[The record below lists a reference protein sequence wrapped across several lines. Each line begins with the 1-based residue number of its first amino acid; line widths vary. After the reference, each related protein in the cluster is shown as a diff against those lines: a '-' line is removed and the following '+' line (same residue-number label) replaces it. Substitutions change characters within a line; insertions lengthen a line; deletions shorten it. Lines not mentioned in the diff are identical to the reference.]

1 VVERV
6 VAYVDGFNLYFGIR
20 QAGWK
25 KLYWLDVGALA
36 EDLLRPGQRLV
47 AVRYFTARISGPPDK
62 QRRQNA
68 FLEATRAVGK
78 CSMHYGQYLDVP
90 QTCYVCGAGY
100 SVPKEKMTDVNIAVE
115 MLSDAHQDLFDTA
128 LLISADSD
136 LTPPVRKIKQLF
148 PRKRIIIAFPPR
160 RRSKRLTNAAD
171 GFIRVGR
178 TNLTSSLLPER
189 VRKGGGYVIRR
200 PRNGDKGAGRSVLD
214 PDP

>member
-1 VVERV
+1 MPERV
-6 VAYVDGFNLYFGIR
+6 MAYIDGFNLYFGIR

-25 KLYWLDVGALA
+25 RLYWLDVGALPA
-36 EDLLRPGQRLV
+36 TLLRTGQQLV
-47 AVRYFTARISGPPDK
+47 GVRYFSARISGPPDK

-68 FLEATRAVGK
+68 FLEATKAMGK

-115 MLSDAHQDLFDTA
+115 MLSDAHQNLFDTA

-136 LTPPVRKIKQLF
+136 LMPPVRKIKELF
-148 PRKRIIIAFPPR
+148 PAKRVVIAFPPK
-160 RRSKRLTNAAD
+160 RRSKRLSGAAD

-178 TNLTSSLLPER
+178 SNLTASLLPER
-189 VRKGGGYVIRR
+189 VRKRGGPVIRR
-200 PRNGDKGAGRSVLD
+200 PREWN
-214 PDP
+214 

>member
-1 VVERV
+1 MGVTVAERV

-25 KLYWLDVGALA
+25 RLYWLDVAALA
-36 EDLLRPGQRLV
+36 QDLLKPRQQLV
-47 AVRYFTARISGPPDK
+47 AVKYFSARISGPPDK

-68 FLEATRAVGK
+68 FLEATKMMGK
-78 CSMHYGQYLDVP
+78 CTMHYGQYLETP
-90 QTCYVCGAGY
+90 QKCRVCGATY

-115 MLSDAHQDLFDTA
+115 MLSDAHQNIFDTA

-148 PRKRIIIAFPPR
+148 PTKRVIVAFPPR
-160 RRSKRLTNAAD
+160 RRSKRLGEAAN

-178 TNLTSSLLPER
+178 SNLTSSLLPEN
-189 VRKGGGYVIRR
+189 VHESGSYSISR
-200 PRNGDKGAGRSVLD
+200 PQEWQ
-214 PDP
+214 